1 MRNDFR
7 YSISDCFDTYP
18 LCSSNRNLEKLGEEM
33 DELQRSIANNRDIGL
48 TKIYNLVNAQTADGS
63 DIDSLRRIHEKIDRE
78 VAKAYGFDIEIGE
91 YELAEF
97 QGLLQWGPPSSQ
109 RIEILQLLLAENQRQ
124 HDEGVI
130 EWPTK

>member
-1 MRNDFR
+1 
-7 YSISDCFDTYP
+7 
-18 LCSSNRNLEKLGEEM
+18 L
-33 DELQRSIANNRDIGL
+33 
-48 TKIYNLVNAQTADGS
+48 
-63 DIDSLRRIHEKIDRE
+63 HEKIDRE

>member
-1 MRNDFR
+1 MVNSR
-7 YSISDCFDTYP
+7 
-18 LCSSNRNLEKLGEEM
+18 LCE
-33 DELQRSIANNRDIGL
+33 DA
-48 TKIYNLVNAQTADGS
+48 
-63 DIDSLRRIHEKIDRE
+63 DIDSLRVLHEKVDRE
-78 VAKAYGFDIEIGE
+78 VVKTFGLKIEIGE